1 MIKGFTNII
10 LIAIIGILVFLLVI
24 RSGRNPERDIS
35 REIALQRK
43 YDSSQ
48 IAIDSLKNNIAH
60 YKDAIINLNSYDK
73 SLVEQYKNK
82 KNEINNLQ
90 KELDA
95 KNHIVELLN
104 CAQLES
110 ELTSRYDSTKR

>member
-10 LIAIIGILVFLLVI
+10 LIAIIAILVFLLVI
-24 RSGRNPERDIS
+24 KSGRKPERDIS
-35 REIALQRK
+35 REIELKRR
-43 YDSSQ
+43 YDSCQ
-48 IAIDSLKNNIAH
+48 IAIDSLKNNIIV
-60 YKDAIINLNSYDK
+60 YKAAISNLNNYDK
-73 SLVEQYKNK
+73 SLLEQYKTK
-82 KNEINNLQ
+82 KNEINKLQ

-110 ELTSRYDSTKR
+110 ELTIRYDSTKR